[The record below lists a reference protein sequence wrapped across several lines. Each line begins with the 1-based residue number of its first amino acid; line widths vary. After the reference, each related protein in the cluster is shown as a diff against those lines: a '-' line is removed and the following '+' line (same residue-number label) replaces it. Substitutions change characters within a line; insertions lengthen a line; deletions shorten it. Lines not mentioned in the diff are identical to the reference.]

1 MPDTCLKIRTQS
13 RGPVSVLALSG
24 ELDVTTVGGLTD
36 KAAAALATRPARLI
50 VDLSALEFSDCGGA
64 RTLAALARSP
74 EGDCTV
80 ILRAARPL
88 VRRVLGLIGM
98 PVEHP
103 RPSREQHYLRAPDA
117 LADSPAGWL
126 LRQSRQARE
135 ESRVTCETVA
145 ATREKMAAVLA
156 RSAELRPHAADRLAI
171 LSQEARQR
179 AAAVR
184 AACGVEQAPV
194 AR

>member
-1 MPDTCLKIRTQS
+1 MPDTRLKIRTQS

-64 RTLAALARSP
+64 RTLAALARS
-74 EGDCTV
+74 
-80 ILRAARPL
+80 
-88 VRRVLGLIGM
+88 
-98 PVEHP
+98 
-103 RPSREQHYLRAPDA
+103 
-117 LADSPAGWL
+117 
-126 LRQSRQARE
+126 
-135 ESRVTCETVA
+135 
-145 ATREKMAAVLA
+145 
-156 RSAELRPHAADRLAI
+156 AELRPHAADRLAI